1 VLEREKLWDGFCRA
15 QAKIGREADLESFDE
30 LCQVLEAAV
39 LLASLVFLAQ
49 EEGGIV
55 FGIERDGSIVVLDER
70 RTDHAA

>member
-15 QAKIGREADLESFDE
+15 QARLGRGAELEAFDE

-55 FGIERDGSIVVLDER
+55 FGIEQDGSIVVIDER
-70 RTDHAA
+70 RIDHVA